1 MNIDYASVPV
11 DYMAGAIE
19 RYVEHHIEPSGF
31 MQALLCNDLREA
43 VMRADGM
50 NVAHIPH
57 WVSWM
62 VSNLP
67 RESWGSPERYHAWLA
82 GGSDAKE

>member
-1 MNIDYASVPV
+1 
-11 DYMAGAIE
+11 
-19 RYVEHHIEPSGF
+19 
-31 MQALLCNDLREA
+31 

-67 RESWGSPERYHAWLA
+67 REAWGSPERYHAWLA
-82 GGSDAKE
+82 NGTSET